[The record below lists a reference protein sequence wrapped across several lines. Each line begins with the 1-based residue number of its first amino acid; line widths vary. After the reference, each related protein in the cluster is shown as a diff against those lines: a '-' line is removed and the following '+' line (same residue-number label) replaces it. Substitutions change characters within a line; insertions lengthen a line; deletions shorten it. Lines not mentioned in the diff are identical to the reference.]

1 MKKFLKILGLSCIFA
16 FVALCSH
23 ASTTMPYKIT
33 GELITI
39 EPEAKEV
46 DTAQAENNS
55 EAEVDEAEAEE
66 VTPTEDP
73 ALEPVDLSEATLTVS
88 YDTTNAEGEAETVVL
103 FEGQY
108 QENFANVVQVAE
120 PTEVKISLRLTE
132 DSDPM
137 TINAVIGTDSDVR
150 FAYLDRPGPRDEF
163 VLLGETNQVMNP
175 DDRFT
180 VSGDLGFLGSDVSS
194 GTTVMMRAMYF
205 NDEGQRRIKSWGPVL
220 LKNDSF
226 MIQGDVD
233 GPLMAQM
240 YINDGNNYFTSAEII
255 LEPQTDLV
263 VSQLGDQTQQ
273 LSVTSGS
280 GYHSKLVE
288 SWQQDSNYITMI
300 EAYAAEYDQFLVRW
314 EAGEPEPE
322 VSDEDSDVAESETDD
337 SSESEDVAETLT
349 PEEGCEDAVAQES
362 EIPDSSYP
370 TPQYYRLQQKAIA
383 FKNDKLKEIAE
394 GDDDPMARYLALE
407 FSPYG
412 YFDPASQ
419 LAALEP
425 LVDEFDEQFVES
437 NLNPKIEQLNQSMT
451 LMNNDAALVPGQ
463 KVPEFSLADYDGEDR
478 SLYSLLADND
488 MVLIDF
494 WASWCGPCIADF
506 PELKKLHAA
515 YTDEDFEIVGVSI
528 DSTDEDWIGGVDEHE
543 LPWINLGEVKGWEGP
558 VSTMYGVNAI
568 PKGFL
573 VDSQGCIYKKNIR
586 PAALKEFLVDRY
598 GIDESL
604 EEPEVEPDDSQEV
617 SS

>member
-1 MKKFLKILGLSCIFA
+1 MNNFLKVLGLSCIFA
-16 FVALCSH
+16 FVAVCSH
-23 ASTTMPYKIT
+23 ASTSMPYKIT

-39 EPEAKEV
+39 EPEAKEGE
-46 DTAQAENNS
+46 TAQS
-55 EAEVDEAEAEE
+55 EDDAEAEIE

-88 YDTTNAEGEAETVVL
+88 YETTNAEGESETVML
-103 FEGQY
+103 YDGPY
-108 QENFANVVQVAE
+108 QENFANVVQVSE
-120 PTEVKISLRLTE
+120 PTDVKISLHLTE
-132 DSDPM
+132 DSEPM

-150 FAYLDRPGPRDEF
+150 FAYIDRPGPRDQF
-163 VLLGETNQVMNP
+163 VLVGATNQVMNP
-175 DDRFT
+175 ENQFT
-180 VSGDLGFLGSDVSS
+180 LSGDLSFLGSDISSVATVS
-194 GTTVMMRAMYF
+194 VDVMYF
-205 NDEGQRRIKSWGPVL
+205 DDEGQRQFKSWGPVL

-233 GPLMAQM
+233 GPMMARM
-240 YINDGNNYFTSAEII
+240 WINDSANYYANAEII
-255 LEPQTDLV
+255 LEPQTNLV
-263 VSQLGDQTQQ
+263 VSQLGNQIQE

-280 GYHSKLVE
+280 GYHRKLVE
-288 SWQQDSNYITMI
+288 SWQQDSKYISMI
-300 EAYAAEYDQFLVRW
+300 EAYATEYDQFVERW

-322 VSDEDSDVAESETDD
+322 VVDEEDSDVAESETDSED
-337 SSESEDVAETLT
+337 SSESEDVVETLT
-349 PEEGCEDAVAQES
+349 PAEGCEDVVAQDS
-362 EIPDSSYP
+362 DIPDSSYTP
-370 TPQYYRLQQKAIA
+370 PQYYRLQEKAVA
-383 FKNDKLKEIAE
+383 FKNDKLKEVAE
-394 GDDDPMARYLALE
+394 GDDDPMSRYLALE

-412 YFDPASQ
+412 YYDPKSE
-419 LAALEP
+419 LDALQS

-437 NLNPKIEQLNQSMT
+437 NLNPKIERLNQYVT
-451 LMNNDAALVPGQ
+451 VLNNDAVLIPGQ
-463 KVPEFSLADYDGEDR
+463 KVPEFTLADYDGEDR
-478 SLYSLLADND
+478 SLYSLLGDKD
-488 MVLIDF
+488 IVLIDF

-528 DSTDEDWIGGVDEHE
+528 DSTDEDWLGGVDEHE

-598 GIDESL
+598 GMDESL
-604 EEPEVEPDDSQEV
+604 EEPEVETEDTQEV

>member
-1 MKKFLKILGLSCIFA
+1 MKNFLKIVGLSCIFA
-16 FVALCSH
+16 FVAVCSY
-23 ASTTMPYKIT
+23 ASTLVPYKIT

-39 EPEAKEV
+39 EPETEEGE
-46 DTAQAENNS
+46 TAQTEDDAAAET
-55 EAEVDEAEAEE
+55 EE
-66 VTPTEDP
+66 VTPIEIP
-73 ALEPVDLSEATLTVS
+73 ANEPVDLSEATLTMS
-88 YDTTNAEGEAETVVL
+88 YETTNSEGESETVML
-103 FEGQY
+103 YEGPY
-108 QENFANVVQVAE
+108 QEDFAQIVAVSE
-120 PTEVKISLRLTE
+120 PREVKISLKLTE
-132 DSDPM
+132 DSEPM
-137 TINAVIGTDSDVR
+137 IINTVIGTDADVR
-150 FAYLDRPGPRDEF
+150 LAYLDRPGPRDEF
-163 VLLGETNQVMNP
+163 LLVGATNQVMNP
-175 DDRFT
+175 ENRFT

-194 GTTVMMRAMYF
+194 VTTVMMRAMYF
-205 NDEGQRRIKSWGPVL
+205 NDEGQRRFKSWGPVL
-220 LKNDSF
+220 LNNDSF
-226 MIQGDVD
+226 MIRGDVD
-233 GPLMAQM
+233 GPLMALM
-240 YINDGNNYFTSAEII
+240 YLNDGNNYYSSAEII

-263 VSQLGDQTQQ
+263 VSQLGKQTQE
-273 LSVTSGS
+273 LSITSGS

-288 SWQQDSNYITMI
+288 SWQQDSNYISMI
-300 EAYAAEYDQFLVRW
+300 EAYASEYDKFLVRW

-322 VSDEDSDVAESETDD
+322 VSDEDSDVAESETGD
-337 SSESEDVAETLT
+337 SSATEEVAETLT
-349 PEEGCEDAVAQES
+349 PAEGCEDAVAQES

-370 TPQYYRLQQKAIA
+370 TPQYYRLQQKAMA

-407 FSPYG
+407 FRPYG

-419 LAALEP
+419 LAALQP

-573 VDSQGCIYKKNIR
+573 VDSKGCIYKKNIR

-598 GIDESL
+598 GMDESL